1 MTAEHGI
8 NQRRWLSRLQRHGG
22 KAMMVACA
30 LPLLSGMLLVGQVLL
45 LSQILGRVIV
55 SRQSVTEVLPAIGL
69 FIGIFIAR
77 IGLGLGAES
86 AGIVAA
92 ERIKLHL
99 RRLLHRH
106 ILDQRPD
113 WMARRSSGALSSAVI
128 DQTDALDGY
137 FARFFPAMIQA
148 AVLPIVFA
156 MAVMPVD
163 WIVALLFL
171 LTAPLIPIFMALVGW
186 GAQAATDAQAQAMSR
201 LSGFFADRLRGIV
214 TLKLFGR
221 AESETT
227 KVLDASHD
235 LRLRTLRVLRIAFL
249 SSAVLE
255 FFAAIGVAGV
265 ALYVGLS
272 YLGFV
277 HIRAAPFTLQAGLF
291 CLLMAPEVYQPLRLL
306 AAHYHDRQSA
316 KAAIVE
322 IAALFGGL
330 PENAV
335 ETSSQPASMP
345 LRGGAIAVVVSHLG
359 LATPDGGRRLL
370 ENATLSLTAGSHTAL
385 LGESGI
391 GKSTLLEAI
400 VGLRAFEGRIC
411 LEGHE
416 LQSID
421 PAGQRSAV
429 AFLGQR
435 PMLFAGTIADN
446 IRFGAR
452 LASES
457 NLARAAELAGVLE
470 FSNAL
475 PAGLNTTIG
484 AGGRGVSGGEA
495 QRIALARIFLR
506 DPGLI
511 VMDEPTAH
519 LDRETESRVLD
530 ALQVFARGRTLLVA
544 THSVAVAER
553 FSHVFRIAGGDIVP
567 VVKPRPKVLP
577 AFEENAA

>member
-8 NQRRWLSRLQRHGG
+8 NQRQWLSRLQRHGG
-22 KAMMVACA
+22 KAMVVACA
-30 LPLLSGMLLVGQVLL
+30 LPMLSGMLLVGQALL
-45 LSQILGRVIV
+45 LSEILGRVIV

-77 IGLGLGAES
+77 IGLGLCAES

-92 ERIKLHL
+92 ERIKLYL

-106 ILDQRPD
+106 IFDQRPD
-113 WMARRSSGALSSAVI
+113 WMALRSSGALSSAVI

-255 FFAAIGVAGV
+255 FFAALGVAGV

-277 HIRAAPFTLQAGLF
+277 HIRVAPFTLQAGLF

-322 IAALFGGL
+322 IAALFGDL
-330 PENAV
+330 PENGV
-335 ETSSQPASMP
+335 ETSSRPASMP
-345 LRGGAIAVVVSHLG
+345 LRGGAIAVAASHLG

-370 ENATLSLTAGSHTAL
+370 ENATLSLAAGSHAAL

-421 PAGQRSAV
+421 PAGLRNAV

-457 NLARAAELAGVLE
+457 DLSRAAELAGVLG
-470 FSNAL
+470 FTNAL
-475 PAGLNTTIG
+475 PDGLNTAIG

-511 VMDEPTAH
+511 VLDEPTAH

-544 THSVAVAER
+544 THSLAVAER
-553 FSHVFRIAGGDIVP
+553 FFHVFRVAGGDIVP
-567 VVKPRPKVLP
+567 VVKPRPKVLL